1 MKNPIAQS
9 VFVLLFWVAFL
20 LLPGSTVEHLA
31 VEDGPIENLGAAA
44 FLVAAALFFASF
56 MGSLGAGNDFHLF
69 RTKRNLFLLLLAL
82 AFLFAGGEEISWGQR
97 IFGWNTPAAI
107 VDINAQDETTIH
119 NLDIFQQGKS
129 FSFWFNAFWVGFCVC
144 VPLLDRWPPAH
155 DFFERIRLPVVPLWT
170 GVLLLVNYAVFKM
183 VGSSHASGSELRH
196 AANELKESTIA
207 VIFVW
212 IAWILFESEK
222 AAKRAR

>member
-1 MKNPIAQS
+1 MKNPIVQS

-44 FLVAAALFFASF
+44 FIVAAALFFASF
-56 MGSLGAGNDFHLF
+56 LGSLGAGNDFHLF
-69 RTKRNLFLLLLAL
+69 RTKRNFFLLLLAL

-107 VDINAQDETTIH
+107 ADINAQDETTIH

-129 FSFWFNAFWVGFCVC
+129 FSFWFNAFWIGFCVC
-144 VPLLDRWPPAH
+144 VPLLDRWPLAH

-212 IAWILFESEK
+212 IAWIQFENEK

>member
-1 MKNPIAQS
+1 MKNPIVKS

-44 FLVAAALFFASF
+44 FLVAASLFFVSF
-56 MGSLGAGNDFHLF
+56 RDSLGAGNDFHLF

-107 VDINAQDETTIH
+107 ADINAQDETTIH

-129 FSFWFNAFWVGFCVC
+129 FSFWFNAFWIGFCVC
-144 VPLLDRWPPAH
+144 VPLLDRWRPAYV
-155 DFFERIRLPVVPLWT
+155 FFERIRLPVVPLWT

-183 VGSSHASGSELRH
+183 IASSHASGSELRH

-207 VIFVW
+207 VVFVW
-212 IAWILFESEK
+212 IAWILFENEK